1 LPTWL
6 SDSYERIISLLK
18 WGFHFSYRNTQM
30 AKLTSGGILN
40 DMRNNFVKKITKNTQ
55 NELYLYSGV

>member
-1 LPTWL
+1 
-6 SDSYERIISLLK
+6 
-18 WGFHFSYRNTQM
+18 M